1 MHKSSQT
8 WEIGSMV
15 RVGFCT
21 LRVLERVGYGYVLT
35 SPDGTKLY
43 RFEPYIGLRRIYVR
57 P

>member
-15 RVGFCT
+15 RAGFCT

-43 RFEPYIGLRRIYVR
+43 RFEPYMGLRRIYVR